1 MARVLGYLFP
11 FILIAIEYC
20 LRIALQTDLTAF
32 AGPALASASA
42 GLLIPMTAPKPPRMP
57 VLAEDVR
64 RELERLNFS
73 VRSNRDELYRALAL
87 LLLLLSITAWVFCV
101 VLSEKKDPVSWFGIS
116 RSLLIGLGSYIVA
129 IIASEL
135 KEAQ

>member
-1 MARVLGYLFP
+1 
-11 FILIAIEYC
+11 